1 MMSLFFKRIT
11 VVSLFISSML
21 VSSLSWGQTQSVSVS
36 FADLTKNINQV
47 QRDSLIKNKKTN
59 KVVNRYQN
67 KSRSQV
73 QTDKLIATKQKTNN
87 FSLNS
92 SGYEFAIFTAE
103 TRLITDDDQD
113 GFYQGFSVTFDADYL
128 RYDDYD
134 QTTVYAE
141 LYLRKNN
148 GPWLHYYTTES
159 FVIHS
164 DSSDD
169 AFEVVTSL
177 VEGYNTEYYDV
188 LIDLYEVGYSD
199 IVATYSSDDSNALYA
214 LPLESADY
222 DFYEVIEEVY
232 VEEGGSFSLLLLF
245 ALLILLLIRF
255 HYKGVGKHN

>member
-1 MMSLFFKRIT
+1 MMSFLFNRIPIISVFLFSLLVST
-11 VVSLFISSML
+11 YSIAQPQVVSI
-21 VSSLSWGQTQSVSVS
+21 S
-36 FADLTKNINQV
+36 FADLEKNINQV
-47 QRDSLIKNKKTN
+47 ARDSFIKNKKTN
-59 KVVNRYQN
+59 KTVNTYQGKN
-67 KSRSQV
+67 RSQV
-73 QTDKLIATKQKTNN
+73 QSEKLTAKKQQTNN
-87 FSLNS
+87 VTLNN
-92 SGYEFAIFTAE
+92 SGYEFNIFSAE
-103 TRLITDDDQD
+103 SRLLTDEDED

-164 DSSDD
+164 DNSDD

-232 VEEGGSFSLLLLF
+232 IEGGGSFSLSLLF

-255 HYKGVGKHN
+255 RHKGVVARV